1 MGHRDERPDPDGLSL
16 VQRSYDASGGTEFF
30 LSFEDT
36 GSDVIVAF
44 LRLRMPEGAH
54 RPEFG
59 PFSAVVRELH
69 VYGRMVPVGEERL
82 DGWQHRG
89 WGRRLMAEAERVA
102 SEDYGATKMLVMSAL
117 GTKEYYAGL
126 GYSRDGAYVSKHL

>member
-1 MGHRDERPDPDGLSL
+1 
-16 VQRSYDASGGTEFF
+16 
-30 LSFEDT
+30 
-36 GSDVIVAF
+36 
-44 LRLRMPEGAH
+44 
-54 RPEFG
+54 
-59 PFSAVVRELH
+59 VRELH

-82 DGWQHRG
+82 DGWQHKG